1 MAGPER
7 GPVHVSHPLAEVL
20 ERVGI
25 SLDELDALGYPRVA
39 AAIRRELAVRG
50 EDAVRDPLQ
59 PIEDAADHA
68 APREAPT
75 LRLVR

>member
-39 AAIRRELAVRG
+39 AAIRRELAVHG
-50 EDAVRDPLQ
+50 EDALGDPLQ
-59 PIEDAADHA
+59 PVECPPDHA
-68 APREAPT
+68 APSERPP
-75 LRLVR
+75 LRIVR